1 MTYGQPAKKIA
12 PVAMLAV
19 ITALFAGL
27 AVIASPSAQAATVT
41 KDGIVYRTHKVK
53 KPRWV
58 AGGPNYRYQA
68 TIVKVESAKK
78 KHYVIPWSIKH
89 KKRSYVVTEIVGDPF
104 KKCKKAKSIS
114 VWAPLAYIEDVTFW
128 RADRRQV
135 QLTIR
140 NCGCYDYL
148 MDGSTANIL

>member
-1 MTYGQPAKKIA
+1 MAYEQSARRIA
-12 PVAMLAV
+12 PMV
-19 ITALFAGL
+19 ILVVIGALFAGI
-27 AVIASPSAQAATVT
+27 AVVASPSAQAATVT

-68 TIVKVESAKK
+68 TLEKVKSTKK

-89 KKRSYVVTEIVGDPF
+89 KKHRYVVTEIVGDPF

-114 VWAPLAYIEDVTFW
+114 VWAPLAYIEDMTFW
-128 RADRRQV
+128 RPDRRQV

-140 NCGCYDYL
+140 NCGCYDYV
-148 MDGSTANIL
+148 MGGSTAIIL